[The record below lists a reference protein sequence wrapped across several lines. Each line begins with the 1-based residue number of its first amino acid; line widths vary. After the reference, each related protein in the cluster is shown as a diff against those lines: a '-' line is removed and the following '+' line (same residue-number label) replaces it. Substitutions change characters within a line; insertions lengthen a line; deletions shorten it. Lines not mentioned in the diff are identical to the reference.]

1 MKAPRELKV
10 KPIRNGTVIDHI
22 SANKALRV
30 LKILRL
36 PSKETAVTLAMNV
49 QSSQMGSKDIVK
61 IEGRELA
68 SQEVD
73 EIALIAPYA
82 TINIIRNYDIVGKGK
97 VNLLDEINNI
107 LNCSN
112 PNCITNTN
120 EPVHTRFIVLQKE
133 PLVLRCHYC
142 ERIMDQAE
150 VEAQFRVL

>member
-1 MKAPRELKV
+1 MKTPRELKV

-30 LKILRL
+30 LKILGL

-68 SQEVD
+68 SREVD

-82 TINIIRNYDIVGKGK
+82 TINIIRDYEIVGKGK
-97 VNLLDEINNI
+97 VNLLDEIKSI

-112 PNCITNTN
+112 PNCITNTD
-120 EPVHTRFIVLQKE
+120 EPVNTRFIVLQKE
-133 PLVLRCHYC
+133 PLILRCHYC
-142 ERIMDQAE
+142 ERIMDQEE
-150 VEAQFRVL
+150 VETQFRVF